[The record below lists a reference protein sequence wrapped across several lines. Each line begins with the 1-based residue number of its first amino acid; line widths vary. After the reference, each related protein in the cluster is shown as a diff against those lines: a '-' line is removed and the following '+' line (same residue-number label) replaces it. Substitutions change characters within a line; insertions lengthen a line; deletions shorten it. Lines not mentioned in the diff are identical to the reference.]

1 LNQNTRQR
9 ITGTIVLAI
18 TALVLLPVIFDGQG
32 SYQAPL
38 QTDIPARPVQPEVS
52 RSMPQRPVITAD
64 TDAIRIRP
72 ESTDTVPVNG
82 QSPAGAPAE
91 VATDTQATTGS
102 APTPESSSVPMAGT
116 SSTQT
121 GAPPA
126 QLTTAQSTTAQS
138 TTAQPAPA
146 LDSRGLPEAWSV
158 RLGSFSNTSNANNLV
173 ARLQQAGHRAYSRQV
188 NTSQGV
194 LTAVFVGPLVDRAS
208 AQTLMESLRQ
218 DFQLNGLIVRYEI
231 EEL

>member
-9 ITGTIVLAI
+9 ITGTIVLAV
-18 TALVLLPVIFDGQG
+18 TALVLLPIIFDGEG

-38 QTDIPARPVQPEVS
+38 QTEIPARPVQPEAS

-64 TDAIRIRP
+64 TDAIRLRP
-72 ESTDTVPVNG
+72 ESTDPIPVPVTEQDQADASAG
-82 QSPAGAPAE
+82 ETTDTAPATQTTAPSTAVPPATSTPATSPA
-91 VATDTQATTGS
+91 ATSPS
-102 APTPESSSVPMAGT
+102 AI
-116 SSTQT
+116 
-121 GAPPA
+121 
-126 QLTTAQSTTAQS
+126 
-138 TTAQPAPA
+138 AQPVAPA
-146 LDSRGLPEAWSV
+146 LDPRGLPEAWSV
-158 RLGSFSNTSNANNLV
+158 RLGSFSSTSNASNLV
-173 ARLQQAGHRAYSRQV
+173 TRLQQAGHRAYTRQV
-188 NTSQGV
+188 NSSQGV

>member
-1 LNQNTRQR
+1 MNQNTRQR

-18 TALVLLPVIFDGQG
+18 TALVLLPIIFDGEG

-38 QTDIPARPVQPEVS
+38 QTDIPARPVQPEAS

-64 TDAIRIRP
+64 SDAIRIRP
-72 ESTDTVPVNG
+72 ESTDPVPVPSG
-82 QSPAGAPAE
+82 QTQADASAQDGADTAPPASSSSVESSPAQVADTPSAPAS
-91 VATDTQATTGS
+91 APTAQATTG
-102 APTPESSSVPMAGT
+102 
-116 SSTQT
+116 
-121 GAPPA
+121 
-126 QLTTAQSTTAQS
+126 QS
-138 TTAQPAPA
+138 APA
-146 LDSRGLPEAWSV
+146 LDPRGLPEAWSV

-173 ARLQQAGHRAYSRQV
+173 TRLQQAGHRAYTRQV
-188 NTSQGV
+188 NSSQGV